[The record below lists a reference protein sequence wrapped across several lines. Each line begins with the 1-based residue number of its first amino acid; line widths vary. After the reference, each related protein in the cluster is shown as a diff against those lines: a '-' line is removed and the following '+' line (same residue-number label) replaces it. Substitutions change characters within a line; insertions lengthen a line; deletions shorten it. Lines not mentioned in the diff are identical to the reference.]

1 MSKITNNT
9 FLCRA
14 KLPVGGKWMYG
25 CIVYR
30 PKDAFAYML
39 ENTSTKSWMHVVN
52 FQSICRYSGM
62 EDMHGVKIFENDIHE
77 FNGKHY
83 IVRFGK
89 YNFISTYGLDSAYGW
104 YMEDCEDS
112 SKQYGFGGNE
122 SDYVNIVGNIFDNPE
137 LLEVKNNGCSFEESS
152 T

>member
-1 MSKITNNT
+1 MRNE

-14 KLPVGGKWMYG
+14 KLPVSSKWMYG

-30 PKDAFAYML
+30 TNDSFVYML
-39 ENTSTKSWMHVVN
+39 ENGSKEWLHVVN
-52 FQSICRYSGM
+52 PQTVCRCSGL
-62 EDMHGVKIFENDIHE
+62 EDMHGKKIFENDIHK
-77 FNGKHY
+77 FNGKLY
-83 IVRFGK
+83 IVKFGK

-122 SDYVNIVGNIFDNPE
+122 SEYVNIIGNAIDNPE
-137 LLEVKNNGCSFEESS
+137 LLGGAENV
-152 T
+152 